1 MKIVNPSRSK
11 ILSPRFLFIRFY
23 YLGKFRHRL
32 RRREFRLRES
42 SLSRFVRIFLYF
54 VIITF
59 GKGRGIK
66 ISRAIYAINF
76 FLFPSPF
83 SIIPR
88 KREARINV
96 FPASNETHIQRGKI
110 TAELYAQAGAKID
123 AWGSK
128 QREVPREIPRNSG
141 PRCLA

>member
-96 FPASNETHIQRGKI
+96 FPASNEIHIQRGKI
-110 TAELYAQAGAKID
+110 TRNCMQAGAKID

>member
-96 FPASNETHIQRGKI
+96 FPASNEIHIQTGKI
-110 TAELYAQAGAKID
+110 TAELYASWRKNRRVG
-123 AWGSK
+123 
-128 QREVPREIPRNSG
+128 
-141 PRCLA
+141 L

>member
-110 TAELYAQAGAKID
+110 TAELYASWRKNRRVG
-123 AWGSK
+123 
-128 QREVPREIPRNSG
+128 
-141 PRCLA
+141 L

>member
-1 MKIVNPSRSK
+1 MKIVNLSRSK

-76 FLFPSPF
+76 FLFPSQLFREKERRASTF
-83 SIIPR
+83 SPR
-88 KREARINV
+88 RTKYIYR
-96 FPASNETHIQRGKI
+96 
-110 TAELYAQAGAKID
+110 GAKLRGIVCKLAQKYD

>member
-1 MKIVNPSRSK
+1 MKIVNLSRSK

-76 FLFPSPF
+76 FLFPSQLFREKERRASTF
-83 SIIPR
+83 SPR
-88 KREARINV
+88 RTKYIYRRAKLRRNCM
-96 FPASNETHIQRGKI
+96 
-110 TAELYAQAGAKID
+110 QAGAKID

-128 QREVPREIPRNSG
+128 QREVPREIPRNNG

>member
-1 MKIVNPSRSK
+1 MKIVNLSRSK

-110 TAELYAQAGAKID
+110 TAELYASWRKNRRVG
-123 AWGSK
+123 
-128 QREVPREIPRNSG
+128 
-141 PRCLA
+141 L

>member
-1 MKIVNPSRSK
+1 MKIVNLSRSK

-110 TAELYAQAGAKID
+110 TAELYASWRKNTTRGALSNEKYHGKFHGTVARD
-123 AWGSK
+123 
-128 QREVPREIPRNSG
+128 V
-141 PRCLA
+141 